1 MELWLKTG
9 SVRPESRQPSTTA
22 QSKGDNN
29 SCNLTFEEDSANS
42 LGLSSEYAAH
52 DPASESTMPSEEVP
66 KGSKKRKYCDSYLD
80 MGFTEFADG
89 RPQCVI
95 CNKVLP
101 NSSMF
106 PAKLRRHF
114 ETHPDF
120 TNKTADYFKR
130 KSDELHAVQT
140 KFVSHVKTNNEKAL
154 KASYLVSH
162 DLALAGKPH
171 TLAETLIKPLL
182 VKVVKCMVDEK
193 TANLISSVP
202 LSNNTVRN
210 RIQDLS
216 NDVKDTIISRI
227 SQTKFSLQLDES
239 TDVAGLAVL
248 MTFVRYEFS
257 GSFHEDILFCKPLP
271 SSTSGS
277 EIFSLLD
284 AFFIENSIPWDNC
297 IDVCTD
303 GAKAMVGHVAGV
315 VTRIKKVSKNCTS
328 SHCVL
333 HRHSLAT
340 KKMPALLKQV
350 LDNAVKII
358 NFVKARPLQ
367 CRLLKILCEDVG
379 SIHKSLL
386 LHTEVR
392 WLSRG
397 KALSRLLELR
407 TEVSSLLNDQNS
419 LLADYLNDQEW
430 LCKLCYLADIFS
442 KMNEF
447 STSIQGKRKTI
458 FDANDKIAA
467 LKKKI
472 AFYMESVENKD
483 LTCFSLTSNFL
494 EENNITMNESLPAI
508 IKEHLNNLL
517 QNLNSYFP
525 RDTQESIRKNSEWI
539 VDPFSVTSKPAALTA
554 AEYEVLIDMVSDS
567 HCQASF
573 KSKPLP
579 EFWAQLGE
587 DLSILSSKA
596 KLLLLPF
603 GTTYL
608 CETAFSRYTATKTKY
623 RARLDAEDDMR
634 LQLTSVTPDIDKLCR
649 KKQAHCSH

>member
-1 MELWLKTG
+1 MERWLKTG
-9 SVRPESRQPSTTA
+9 SIRPENRQPTTVVA
-22 QSKGDNN
+22 ESKDVYN
-29 SCNLTFEEDSANS
+29 SSSKNH
-42 LGLSSEYAAH
+42 SSESH
-52 DPASESTMPSEEVP
+52 SEHNVCGSALESMIPDVEIR
-66 KGSKKRKYCDSYLD
+66 KGNKKRKYCDSYLD
-80 MGFTEFADG
+80 IGFTEFSDG

-120 TNKTADYFKR
+120 INKTADYFKR
-130 KSDELHAVQT
+130 KSDELHATQKT
-140 KFVSHVKTNNEKAL
+140 FVSHVKTHSEKAL
-154 KASYLVSH
+154 KASYLVSYE
-162 DLALAGKPH
+162 LALAGKPH
-171 TLAETLIKPLL
+171 TLGETLIKPLL
-182 VKVVKCMVDEK
+182 VKVVKCMADEK
-193 TANLISSVP
+193 TANLISSIP
-202 LSNNTVRN
+202 LSNNTVRS

-216 NDVKDTIISRI
+216 HDVKDTIICRI

-239 TDVAGLAVL
+239 TDVAGLAML

-257 GSFHEDILFCKPLP
+257 GTFHEDILFCKPLP
-271 SSTSGS
+271 SSTCGS
-277 EIFSLLD
+277 EIFSMLE

-303 GAKAMVGHVAGV
+303 GAKAMVGNISGV
-315 VTRIKKVSKNCTS
+315 VTRIKKVSTNCTS

-333 HRHSLAT
+333 HQHSLAT
-340 KKMPALLKQV
+340 KKISVLLKQV

-358 NFVKARPLQ
+358 NHVKTRPLQ
-367 CRLLKILCEDVG
+367 CRLLKMLCEDMGAVF
-379 SIHKSLL
+379 KSLL

-407 TEVSSLLNDQNS
+407 TEVYSILNDQNS

-447 STSIQGKRKTI
+447 STSIQGKQKTI
-458 FDANDKIAA
+458 FDANDKIFA
-467 LKKKI
+467 LKRKI
-472 AFYMESVENKD
+472 AFYIENVDNKD
-483 LTCFSLTSNFL
+483 LTCFSLTSSFL
-494 EENNITMNESLPAI
+494 QENKLTINESLLEM

-525 RDTQESIRKNSEWI
+525 KDIQELIQKNYEWI
-539 VDPFSVTSKPAALTA
+539 INPFSVTSKPAALNA
-554 AEYEVLIDMVSDS
+554 AEYEVLIDMISDS
-567 HCQASF
+567 YNQTSF
-573 KSKPLP
+573 KSKPIS

-587 DLSILSSKA
+587 DHSILSSKA

-603 GTTYL
+603 STTYL
-608 CETAFSRYTATKTKY
+608 RETAFSRYTATKTKY
-623 RARLDAEDDMR
+623 R
-634 LQLTSVTPDIDKLCR
+634 
-649 KKQAHCSH
+649 

>member
-1 MELWLKTG
+1 
-9 SVRPESRQPSTTA
+9 
-22 QSKGDNN
+22 
-29 SCNLTFEEDSANS
+29 
-42 LGLSSEYAAH
+42 
-52 DPASESTMPSEEVP
+52 
-66 KGSKKRKYCDSYLD
+66 
-80 MGFTEFADG
+80 
-89 RPQCVI
+89 
-95 CNKVLP
+95 
-101 NSSMF
+101 MF

-130 KSDELHAVQT
+130 KSDELHATQ
-140 KFVSHVKTNNEKAL
+140 KTFI
-154 KASYLVSH
+154 SH
-162 DLALAGKPH
+162 DLSH
-171 TLAETLIKPLL
+171 E
-182 VKVVKCMVDEK
+182 
-193 TANLISSVP
+193 
-202 LSNNTVRN
+202 
-210 RIQDLS
+210 
-216 NDVKDTIISRI
+216 VKDTIIPRI
-227 SQTKFSLQLDES
+227 GQTKFSLQLDES
-239 TDVAGLAVL
+239 TDVAGLAVM

-257 GSFHEDILFCKPLP
+257 GIFHEDILFCKPLP

-277 EIFSLLD
+277 EIVSMLD
-284 AFFIENSIPWDNC
+284 SVFIENSIPWNNC

-303 GAKAMVGHVAGV
+303 GAKAMVGNVAGV
-315 VTRIKKVSKNCTS
+315 VARIKKFSPNCTS

-333 HRHSLAT
+333 HRHSFAT
-340 KKMPALLKQV
+340 KKMPVLLKQV

-358 NFVKARPLQ
+358 NHVKTRSLQ
-367 CRLLKILCEDVG
+367 CRLLKILCEDIG
-379 SIHKSLL
+379 ALFKSLL

-407 TEVSSLLNDQNS
+407 TEVFSILKDNNS

-447 STSIQGKRKTI
+447 STSIQGKQKTI
-458 FDANDKIAA
+458 FDANDKIFA

-472 AFYMESVENKD
+472 AFYIESVDNKD

-494 EENNITMNESLPAI
+494 QENELKINESFLEI

-525 RDTQESIRKNSEWI
+525 KDVQESIRKNYEWI
-539 VDPFSVTSKPAALTA
+539 LNPFSVTSKPAALNA

-567 HCQASF
+567 YYQTSF
-573 KSKPLP
+573 KSKPIS
-579 EFWAQLGE
+579 EFWAQLGK
-587 DLSILSSKA
+587 DHSILSSKA

-623 RARLDAEDDMR
+623 RSRLDAEDDMR
-634 LQLTSVTPDIDKLCR
+634 LQLTSVIPDIDKLSS

>member
-1 MELWLKTG
+1 MERWFKTG
-9 SVRPESRQPSTTA
+9 SIRPENRKPTTVD
-22 QSKGDNN
+22 QSK
-29 SCNLTFEEDSANS
+29 EDINCCSKNV
-42 LGLSSEYAAH
+42 L
-52 DPASESTMPSEEVP
+52 ESTIPDVENL
-66 KGSKKRKYCDSYLD
+66 KGNKKRKYDDSYLD
-80 MGFTEFADG
+80 MGFTEFSDG

-130 KSDELHAVQT
+130 KSDELHATQKT
-140 KFVSHVKTNNEKAL
+140 FISHVKTHSEKSL

-162 DLALAGKPH
+162 ELALAGKPH

-182 VKVVKCMVDEK
+182 VKVVKCMADEK
-193 TANLISSVP
+193 TATMISNIP
-202 LSNNTVRN
+202 LSNNTVRS

-216 NDVKDTIISRI
+216 HEVKDTIISRI
-227 SQTKFSLQLDES
+227 GQTKFSLQLDES
-239 TDVAGLAVL
+239 TDVAGLAVM

-257 GSFHEDILFCKPLP
+257 GIFHEDILFCKPLP

-277 EIFSLLD
+277 EIFSMLD
-284 AFFIENSIPWDNC
+284 AFFIENSIPWNNC

-303 GAKAMVGHVAGV
+303 GAKAMVGNVAGV
-315 VTRIKKVSKNCTS
+315 VARIKKVSPNCTS

-340 KKMPALLKQV
+340 KKMPVLLKQV

-358 NFVKARPLQ
+358 NHVKTRPLQ
-367 CRLLKILCEDVG
+367 CRLQKILCEDMG
-379 SIHKSLL
+379 ALFKSLL

-407 TEVSSLLNDQNS
+407 TEVFSILKDNNS
-419 LLADYLNDQEW
+419 LLTDYLNDQEW

-447 STSIQGKRKTI
+447 STSIQGKQKTI
-458 FDANDKIAA
+458 FDANDKIFA

-472 AFYMESVENKD
+472 AFYIESVDNKD
-483 LTCFSLTSNFL
+483 LTL
-494 EENNITMNESLPAI
+494 
-508 IKEHLNNLL
+508 
-517 QNLNSYFP
+517 
-525 RDTQESIRKNSEWI
+525 
-539 VDPFSVTSKPAALTA
+539 TSKPAALNA

-567 HCQASF
+567 YYQTSF
-573 KSKPLP
+573 KSKPIS
-579 EFWAQLGE
+579 EFWAQLGK
-587 DLSILSSKA
+587 DHSILSSKA

-623 RARLDAEDDMR
+623 RSRLDAEDDMC
-634 LQLTSVTPDIDKLCR
+634 LQLTSVIPDIDKLSS